1 MERRMITWR
10 LAALLCVPAMAAAQQ
25 APTALDSAAQ
35 AAWSTGDWTA
45 AARAYAAL
53 AARDTGTAQFRY
65 RLGVALLGLGRPAEA
80 RPALQAAER
89 LGAPVQ
95 QVAFRLALVAPE
107 PDAAFRELRRA
118 TDAGLA
124 LLPSPPAS
132 EQALARLKADPRYA
146 DFVTAM
152 DRNARPCMHDDRY
165 KEFDFWLGT
174 WDVRPTGQPQAPPA
188 RNVITKVNNGCVVH
202 ESWTAPGSAGQSF
215 NIFDRTRGKWFQIWV
230 DNSGGL
236 HEYSGGIRDGAMVYE
251 GEMPAPRPSTG
262 RVRTRLTFTPSAR
275 GVRQFSERTVDGGS
289 TWQVNYDLFY
299 TRADSGSSNR

>member
-1 MERRMITWR
+1 M
-10 LAALLCVPAMAAAQQ
+10 
-25 APTALDSAAQ
+25 
-35 AAWSTGDWTA
+35 
-45 AARAYAAL
+45 
-53 AARDTGTAQFRY
+53 
-65 RLGVALLGLGRPAEA
+65 
-80 RPALQAAER
+80 
-89 LGAPVQ
+89 GAP
-95 QVAFRLALVAPE
+95 VAFRLALAAPDT
-107 PDAAFRELRRA
+107 DAAFRELRRA
-118 TDAGLA
+118 TDAGLSQ
-124 LLPSPPAS
+124 LPSPPAP
-132 EQALARLKADPRYA
+132 EQALARLKSDARYA
-146 DFVTAM
+146 GFLMAM

-165 KEFDFWLGT
+165 KEFDFWLGI

-275 GVRQFSERTVDGGS
+275 GVRQFSERTTDGGK

-299 TRADSGSSNR
+299 ARADSAARP